1 MKDADN
7 QEITL
12 GDRCATAMNGST
24 DRLIIVQVCGFSP
37 KKVRVRVRR
46 RDGTFT
52 EITKFPQQ
60 LAKVERQKK

>member
-12 GDRCATAMNGST
+12 GDRCATTQNGYT
-24 DRLIIVQVCGFSP
+24 DLIIVQVVGFSP
-37 KKVRVRVRR
+37 KKVRVRRSYKYGR
-46 RDGTFT
+46 YEEF
-52 EITKFPQQ
+52 TKFPEQ